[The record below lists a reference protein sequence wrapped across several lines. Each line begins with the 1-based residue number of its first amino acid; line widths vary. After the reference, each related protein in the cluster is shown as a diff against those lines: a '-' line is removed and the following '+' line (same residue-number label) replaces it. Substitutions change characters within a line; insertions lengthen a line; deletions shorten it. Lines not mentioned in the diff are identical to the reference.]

1 VAAGAARDSRYR
13 VEKRSTFSIRL
24 CPANEQLYRPIEPD
38 DPDIR
43 ALADSIR
50 KEGVKEPLVVTRDN
64 YLLSGHR
71 RLMAARLA
79 GLVEVPVR
87 VEPISYAKNRDRCV
101 ALLATYNRQ
110 RVKTNAELL
119 NEEVVLADKDTAWAA
134 LREQRARES
143 DLSGFSAGESIN
155 CAGPKIR
162 RRISKAKLPFLDAA
176 KRVIVDRRDYWP
188 LSDRQIH
195 YALLNDPP
203 LRHAGKRASRY
214 QNDRCSYKDLT
225 DLLTRAR
232 LAGLISW
239 AAIDD
244 PTRPLIHAKGW
255 PNVQEFV
262 RRHLDRL
269 FNGYYRNCQQ
279 SQAVHVEV
287 VAEKLT
293 VQSIVES
300 VTNDF
305 GVPLTIARGYP
316 SIEPRRQIAER
327 FRKSGKERL
336 VLFVVS
342 ALDPEGVDIAQSLV
356 SSLRDDFDIDE
367 TVIRAVRVAVT
378 PEQVA
383 TLQLP
388 PMMEAKTTSARY
400 KSFAAK
406 YGTYAYEL
414 EALPP
419 QTLQAALRDA
429 INGAMDPIALNA
441 EIDAEKEDAAF
452 LKAAREQAIRA
463 LGRLMLDG
471 EGGAE

>member
-1 VAAGAARDSRYR
+1 LVERGLRAGAADWGWRLKPKRKGPARVAAGAARDSRYR

-162 RRISKAKLPFLDAA
+162 RRISKAKIPFLDAA

-244 PTRPLIHAKGW
+244 RAAANSRQGLAQRAGVRPPSSGQI
-255 PNVQEFV
+255 VQ
-262 RRHLDRL
+262 RL
-269 FNGYYRNCQQ
+269 L
-279 SQAVHVEV
+279 S
-287 VAEKLT
+287 
-293 VQSIVES
+293 
-300 VTNDF
+300 
-305 GVPLTIARGYP
+305 
-316 SIEPRRQIAER
+316 
-327 FRKSGKERL
+327 
-336 VLFVVS
+336 
-342 ALDPEGVDIAQSLV
+342 
-356 SSLRDDFDIDE
+356 
-367 TVIRAVRVAVT
+367 
-378 PEQVA
+378 
-383 TLQLP
+383 QLP
-388 PMMEAKTTSARY
+388 
-400 KSFAAK
+400 
-406 YGTYAYEL
+406 
-414 EALPP
+414 
-419 QTLQAALRDA
+419 A
-429 INGAMDPIALNA
+429 IA
-441 EIDAEKEDAAF
+441 
-452 LKAAREQAIRA
+452 
-463 LGRLMLDG
+463 
-471 EGGAE
+471 GGPR